1 MFGYSFLKNIR
12 SEDGFGC
19 RMERE
24 GAFTA
29 ENDLASLLTKSGGLD
44 LIRVA
49 DEGHDLLC
57 TLIPRRSY

>member
-1 MFGYSFLKNIR
+1 MRQGWLLYGN
-12 SEDGFGC
+12 GGP
-19 RMERE
+19 
-24 GAFTA
+24 FTA
-29 ENDLASLLTKSGGLD
+29 EDDLASLLTKSGGLD